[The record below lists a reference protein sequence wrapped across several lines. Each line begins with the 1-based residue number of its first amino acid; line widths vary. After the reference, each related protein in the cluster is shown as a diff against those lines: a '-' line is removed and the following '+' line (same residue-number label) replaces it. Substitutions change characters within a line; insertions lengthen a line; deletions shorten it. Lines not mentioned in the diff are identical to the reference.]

1 MGPGRD
7 GARQDLSSRD
17 CMILSPGHQT
27 IIDRGL
33 SDLAPLTRAAARLYV
48 ESILRP
54 IREIN
59 DRDIRQAVAAALA
72 KVAA

>member
-1 MGPGRD
+1 
-7 GARQDLSSRD
+7 
-17 CMILSPGHQT
+17 MILSPGHQT

>member
-1 MGPGRD
+1 MTICPAHGE
-7 GARQDLSSRD
+7 
-17 CMILSPGHQT
+17 

-33 SDLAPLTRAAARLYV
+33 SALAPLTRAAARLYV
-48 ESILRP
+48 ESVLRP

-59 DRDIRQAVAAALA
+59 ASDVNHAVAAALA